1 MYQMI
6 SKIISGSYLYQNLI
20 YIPQLS
26 LHVPFRIYCFH
37 DHQNKMNS
45 CLHYFYSVFL
55 GKIHVILSYS
65 VFLYISHLPCSR
77 ISSAIKAVYL
87 CFQHYLSTV
96 GYTQQRFNLALQQ
109 LNKLQVAFC
118 HDMFGQLSADILSP
132 DFACMRSFFIL
143 LCLYLCQFFVV
154 QVAFAELGTKFQLI
168 LIRAGQLSR
177 LEHGITDI
185 QM

>member
-1 MYQMI
+1 MLALFLQCI
-6 SKIISGSYLYQNLI
+6 
-20 YIPQLS
+20 
-26 LHVPFRIYCFH
+26 
-37 DHQNKMNS
+37 
-45 CLHYFYSVFL
+45 L

-118 HDMFGQLSADILSP
+118 HDMFGQLSADILNPFCLHEVLLHFCSVYI
-132 DFACMRSFFIL
+132 FASSL
-143 LCLYLCQFFVV
+143 QFRLHLR
-154 QVAFAELGTKFQLI
+154 ELGTKFQLI